1 MMYREMFATV
11 AAKAQIKDAAA
22 KKNAHLEHEPSKK
35 YYLFQFDEKLTE
47 VSPPGLT
54 KVSFFLKSPT
64 LHGIRI
70 LTYFL
75 FKKSC
80 NLIG

>member
-1 MMYREMFATV
+1 MFATV

-22 KKNAHLEHEPSKK
+22 KKNAHLEHEQSKK
-35 YYLFQFDEKLTE
+35 YLFQFDEKLTE
-47 VSPPGLT
+47 VNPPGLT
-54 KVSFFLKSPT
+54 KVSFLLKLPT
-64 LHGIRI
+64 LHGMRI
-70 LTYFL
+70 LSYFLL